1 MPPLTRELHHGLRSL
16 LRSPTF
22 TTVAVA
28 TLALGIGANTAIF
41 SVLDAVVL
49 RPLPYPDSDQLVLVW
64 GTTRGDGQGG
74 SARVSR
80 GQVSPAEFFDWRDRV
95 ESFQQM
101 AAFMFWSFNLS
112 GEGEPESVVAGA
124 VVPSLFPLLEVA
136 PLRGRGF
143 TEEEAVVGRG
153 NVVILSYGL
162 WQRRFGGADD
172 VLGRRLT
179 LNDEAHTVVGVM
191 PRGFAFPHEEV
202 ELWVPM
208 AFNPQGAGFERP
220 VVMVL
225 GRLRD
230 GVGIEQAQREMDLVT
245 ERLRRENPG
254 RYAGRGAEVVS
265 LLENQVG
272 GIEPVLVSLLAA
284 VGAVLLIACVNVA
297 NLLLARGLAREKDY
311 AIRKALGARRLELLR
326 QPFLES
332 LMLAFAGG
340 ALGLPLALWGVRALT
355 ALSPAELP
363 RVDQAG
369 LDPRVLG
376 FTLGVS
382 LVAGVI
388 FGLLPVFQVTR
399 GNPRQ
404 LYQEGRLRGG
414 AGRSGASHL
423 LIVSEVAL
431 ALCLLSATGLIL
443 RSLGRLEEVP
453 RGFSAEDLLVTQLI
467 LPDSKYQGYHQ
478 VTFYEQLLEKLRGL
492 PGVLSVGA
500 VSALPMNPTPTD
512 FDVPFT
518 IEGRPLAEDTALPQ
532 AHLRIAT
539 AGYFETLGI
548 PLADGRT
555 FTAADRPGQPRVAMV
570 NRRMADRYWPGQSPL
585 GQRLRIHFQG
595 ERHWEIVGVVED
607 VRHYGAA
614 RDPVPEIFLPFPQMP
629 LRALA
634 VVVRTSG
641 DPLARVDAVKSAVW
655 ELDPAQPLARVVTM
669 EQLLGKSLARE
680 RFQVLLLG
688 AFALTA
694 LVLAAVGIHGVM
706 SQAVLRRT
714 REIGLRMALGADAKD
729 LVALIV
735 GRALLLTGVGIVCGA
750 GITLALAYALGPWV
764 SRFLHQISPADPLT
778 YVAAAALL
786 GAVAFLGAY
795 LPARRATKV
804 DPMISLR
811 AE

>member
-443 RSLGRLEEVP
+443 R
-453 RGFSAEDLLVTQLI
+453 
-467 LPDSKYQGYHQ
+467 
-478 VTFYEQLLEKLRGL
+478 RGL